1 MIPVKTIK
9 VGCFTYK
16 IVYAKAKVSDT
27 HGQTCTSNKE
37 IIIFKDDNEEVVR
50 ETLQHEILHALMED
64 ITDVIKD
71 IDDTDKLE
79 ETFIRLF
86 SPRLMML
93 IMENPKLARYLWNL
107 KK

>member
-1 MIPVKTIK
+1 MIPFKSIK
-9 VGCFTYK
+9 IGCFTYK
-16 IVYAKAKVSDT
+16 IVYADVKVSDT

-37 IIIFKDDNEEVVR
+37 ILIYKDDNEEVIR
-50 ETLQHEILHALMED
+50 ETLQHEIMHALMED

-71 IDDTDKLE
+71 MDEAEKLE

-86 SPRLMML
+86 SPRLMMV
-93 IMENPKLARYLWNL
+93 MTENPKLVKYLWNQ